1 MYKVNF
7 TVAIDF
13 TASNGQPHLANSL
26 HYRYMTGV
34 DGKISDI
41 NVTDG
46 LREKVKWTVRIN

>member
-34 DGKISDI
+34 EGKISDI

-46 LREKVKWTVRIN
+46 LREKVKWTERIN